1 MNNELKVGD
10 LLKYYDGDNK
20 TSICLVTRVSNTHF
34 DVRWLIAR
42 GFADNED
49 TSRGYTVRDCFQ
61 NTVRKH
67 GWSKLS

>member
-10 LLKYYDGDNK
+10 LLKYCDTVN

-34 DVRWLIAR
+34 DVSWLIAR
-42 GFADNED
+42 GFEDNRD
-49 TSRGYTVRDCFQ
+49 TSTGYPINSVDFDDAF
-61 NTVRKH
+61 N

>member
-10 LLKYYDGDNK
+10 LLKYCDTVN

-34 DVRWLIAR
+34 DVSWLIAR
-42 GFADNED
+42 GFEDNKD
-49 TSRGYTVRDCFQ
+49 TSRGYTISDCFG
-61 NTVRKH
+61 NSARMY

>member
-1 MNNELKVGD
+1 MNNDLKVGD
-10 LLKYYDGDNK
+10 LLKYCDTVN

-42 GFADNED
+42 GFANNED
-49 TSRGYTVRDCFQ
+49 NSTGYPINSVDFDDLF
-61 NTVRKH
+61 N

>member
-10 LLKYYDGDNK
+10 LLKYYDGDNN

-34 DVRWLIAR
+34 DVSWLIAR
-42 GFADNED
+42 GFEDNRD
-49 TSRGYTVRDCFQ
+49 TSTGYPINSVDFDDLF
-61 NTVRKH
+61 N